1 MRDVKMRL
9 IESTMSLLVVDEAKQ
24 EDGSAVEQWL
34 LMLQKTVTVVNVSGS
49 KRKHGDNG
57 QSNETPTN
65 TQPSTPS
72 LKMPTQNY
80 TTMITLTSK
89 MVQSPDECCS
99 LSEEILVLAS
109 FNPRLLQSERRVV
122 NGVDL
127 DSQLFHG
134 MINELVRLCT
144 TLNEPL
150 QFQYQNEYQVDQ
162 ATNVKEQQGYG
173 HFQYKQMYR

>member
-80 TTMITLTSK
+80 TTMITLTSN

-173 HFQYKQMYR
+173 HSQYKQMYQ